1 MTLTVGLLLGEGAGV
16 GFPFGESPPAVRVT
30 TVDGVL
36 RLGFEL
42 EGDAGGVLLGWAAGV
57 SEGKVEV
64 EVDDDDNEVGGG
76 WPSVRNFERM
86 LEASLGETVVVV
98 VELTEL
104 PVTVTVTVTWLG
116 LPFVENVEVDEVE
129 LDVEELLDNGMVLVL
144 PFVENVEVDEVELDV
159 EELLDNGVVLVEL
172 SSPVMP
178 PLTPAACIR
187 PRTVLSLVQRRTVP
201 GARTFGTAKHWRLC
215 GH

>member
-129 LDVEELLDNGMVLVL
+129 LDVEELLDNG
-144 PFVENVEVDEVELDV
+144 
-159 EELLDNGVVLVEL
+159 VVLVEL